1 MNDKLEQLYN
11 LYKQNGI
18 IQSTDFNT
26 FSSADENQKRKLY
39 DLGKQKGL
47 FNTTDFNTFN
57 SAFQPIKKKETTVSP
72 SVPKQKAISSGTQP
86 KVTQK
91 PSATSVSQKE
101 SKPEIL
107 FPAQKG
113 KRNDIFT
120 TQDGKTYRLD
130 NSSGV
135 PIWKGYT
142 SSVVKGQGG
151 SNQDYEVYDSAVT
164 DPKTVNLLNQ
174 TFGKKS
180 STSEAEQVFTGYTG
194 KEENEYRIRNNV
206 WQRKQKGQD
215 DWTDLYSQGSI
226 SALNKEFGQKVKY
239 DAARDKFSGASEDV
253 QLKEKKYLDQNI
265 NSINSKLIGQEEE
278 EVVNNLRK
286 KFPRFTFNQ
295 EGTFTDELK
304 VQAPNGEFTTISLD
318 NFTDN
323 DDNAQAQKLRGFIR
337 TNSSKEL
344 ASATSSLEETEKENE
359 IKSGININMR
369 KAKPGDR
376 EYISGVAENMQPFVQ
391 DVSFVSKE
399 EKYKTET
406 AEKVARKEYA
416 KQTSLVFADVYDR
429 QKQSLKEG
437 SRINDKEVVAEL
449 AALPKS
455 NDAIR
460 RANEYAND
468 VNKSFKSYN
477 SKIEELSKFSNDINQ
492 KLQSGEIS
500 EEEFNQVYKPQIETM
515 SNDIKTTG
523 ENLKIDATNLT
534 NVDRA
539 VNESVASQYIID
551 ESQGSFGGGIAYK
564 FVKGLTY
571 IPRLISPEMDAKGQE
586 ELVRTIV
593 GGGTTKDY
601 MESEDRNDI
610 AKTLFSLSES
620 MGALASGA
628 ALGGGA
634 ATYAAFYGQSYYE
647 MKDELDQVEGMSDV
661 SKVLMSAGY
670 GALSSVLEKF
680 GIDFA
685 MQKTGVGKNLTNSI
699 MKAVYSDLPKNASK
713 EFIEASIVNNAKM
726 FLRQAGIKTIGS
738 GAVEGATEGLQALT
752 QVGIKEVYD
761 LAAKT
766 DYFNNK
772 SGWEILG
779 DIAYESYL
787 GALGGGIMGTVSQ
800 GKSVIDRGINVALN
814 KNQINIL
821 FNSAKIDGIPEAL
834 LTNLKSSI
842 ISGKVSQKEAQEI
855 YNSYNEVKSKIQ
867 SIPEE
872 YSIDNKSVA
881 LDLML
886 EKDRINKQ
894 IAGKDAN
901 LVKPQTDRIAEID
914 NQLKTIGEN
923 AIKESNIEEVTAE
936 GGGLQRE
943 GAQEGQPQV
952 GEGEGAVGETAQP
965 ETDLGN
971 RPVEGRGIQ
980 ELGEEATQEVNTYI
994 AELGANERIGGT
1006 VDSVITKMNNAEY
1019 INDSEIN
1026 STIDTIFNEVE
1037 SINNDANYSD
1047 QTKKALSDKLMNIAE
1062 QLDNYEFRTKTETVA
1077 VTQRGTAPSVRK
1089 APTTKVNA
1097 EKFFEGQT
1105 AEVNGVTATFK
1116 SNKGRT
1122 EAVMDNGETVV
1133 LDTPTMIINEGD
1145 FEFDDAGALTAVT
1158 VTDRFGTT
1166 AKFTGDIAMDLA
1178 IKQRENQIGTVEQ
1191 AEFDTVYKD
1200 VETNYIKAK
1209 APSVEVEAKKETTAT
1224 EVAAKETVA
1233 PTEPTVDID
1242 AEVSKL
1248 EDLLKRDDPN
1258 FQLDSEITQEE
1269 KKEELVSK
1277 AMDKMSESD
1286 INEMSE
1292 EAFEAEFPTP
1302 DVKTYPIEVKENS
1315 ELANKLKRMGLKDL
1329 IGKKINLVMADQLKV
1344 GEVMGRKRMGGPFF
1358 PLIDKLFGKVA
1369 WASMNEDAANKIING
1384 AVKSD
1389 YTVVYN
1395 MSTTAIDSNVALTE
1409 TFEDLTQSL
1418 PKNKQKEIFSA
1429 IQEQVLKN
1437 QYGKKTDQVR
1447 SIAKS
1452 SKTLNDFFTE
1462 LDKLDVDTISAVVK
1476 NIMPSRDVDA
1486 ATRIGK
1492 LLQDEGITIETVRE
1506 MNIEQFASNL
1516 PTGAL
1521 LMVIEVTDKSGK
1533 KVTKE
1538 TAREALITPEQQDKE
1553 GLPKHNNYPIYVRG
1567 KAVALLN
1574 ETVPF
1579 WNMLKGSINN
1589 INVKVAGIVREKS
1602 GRRLTSK
1609 EALSNEMRSASMT
1622 AMVAKTVSD
1631 KINTQYN
1638 RFVSAISKS
1647 FPNVEVV
1654 ASQEEFDALLR
1665 DLNTKKLSTKNA
1677 KVYGAVYK
1685 GKLYL
1690 NPSLENY
1697 NTPVHEFGHIW
1708 INTAKVASKKLY
1720 DKGISLVK
1728 GSDYENNVRDNKE
1741 YQRVIKQMK
1750 ADGASDIDIDN
1761 YIYEEAL
1768 ATAIGDKGES
1778 FVTASQRLEFNNW
1791 MKKLFSF
1798 VKSMTGISKYNAEQ
1812 LEDITLDEFVQA
1824 VSVDI
1829 MSGTELFKGAKTNL
1843 SDALQLMT
1851 NGSNSIEYIMSVARD
1866 NGISDA
1872 AIRKYLS
1879 NKGFSEQDIKDAF
1892 KKQPKAPSVS
1902 KILGKPAPKKVIVN
1916 EAVALRDQL
1925 RLEARAARESVMDLK
1940 RKQRA
1945 LVSVV
1950 NGMKRN
1956 GSINVNQAT
1965 ALAKRIVNTNL
1976 DNPVMVDRM
1985 LNYAERLFKRADY
1998 QEVLKNA
2005 FGLRNKIR
2013 KAGKSKDKLQA
2024 EVAGMAKKFTKIDP
2038 SLVED
2043 IDMYM
2048 EMAEKVYNAVRP
2060 VRLIKTGLV
2069 TKIAADIAQIAEYQT
2084 EEIKRQE
2091 EILKNEAMNMHK
2103 YLVDSGAITSEMSLK
2118 EIKDVITILENNPEA
2133 DVTDRE
2139 SIIRDYVKKAFDFY
2153 SEIIIDMVKTGVDPM
2168 TGEEISFDEKQK
2180 DIVKRLIG
2188 IDTDFMKLEDAY
2200 KSIEA
2205 LDNFIVNKITS
2216 GVEAIVNS
2224 YEGKLNAEAMERSGI
2239 KTRSLKLFF
2248 SGLGGRFFAEY
2259 FASLPVLIDTMF
2271 AGINAGQRF
2280 MNLSGLNEFAN
2291 GVAKA
2296 TREQN
2301 NMINE
2306 YGQKFEKSRPNGMD
2320 FRAAENVYERGII
2333 AYLSRTIDGNTTQQ
2347 REELGRRINI
2357 VKDSIEALSKG
2368 DKDQRKMSEIYQSLY
2383 DKLGLDEFN
2392 KNNDNLTISDI
2403 QSRADKTNLEAT
2415 NWWIGK
2421 WAEKYS
2427 DLADVSLSVYNTE
2440 LGSDINYTP
2449 DRYSKVEG
2457 EESPIEDVNLQKA
2470 GAFGMDLNFTD
2481 KNKTGVLMETTRPR
2495 KTPGRYV
2502 NLDFDIS
2509 NARSMKAALVDINTA
2524 ASVRKIDGFL
2534 RSPSMNKIIEDTKDK
2549 QILQRRINSYIR
2561 RSKHKAVINDAT
2573 LRELDSAFNYVA
2585 SIGAVKA
2592 LGGIF
2597 QPIKQTMPVMVNTII
2612 NAGPQN
2618 MSLASVLGDSDMH
2631 EWINNS
2637 GMAIANR
2644 GMEAS
2649 TTVETANKYLDKV
2662 AGSKGEA
2669 LGKGLMKI
2677 NEFWL
2682 KKFLQQPDV
2691 WIARSSFISYYKQAL
2706 RRKGVD
2712 VSKIDWKN
2720 HPVDKEAAN
2729 YAQHMVDRQQNVSDA
2744 AMMGEIMASESGTW
2758 KIARKTLLPFANFIM
2773 NQKSRM
2779 YSDFRTAASSEASK
2793 EDKVAALRSLSGLTI
2808 ELAAYQYIGYSIGV
2822 MIKSLAANLVGYEPD
2837 DEEEEKNKKYAVQN
2851 ASNQYIKDVLSP
2863 LPLTDG
2869 ATLKAFDFIADQIQ
2883 DLMISDQ
2890 EIKDAIDD
2898 ENKVREE
2905 MGDDPMTDKQKEKLK
2920 EDLINNRK
2928 YKFEDYKNDKLFNLG
2943 TLSIAL
2949 DKSSELWEM
2958 TKIAKT
2964 GKFTEESYGAEK
2976 TKYINKA
2983 DQKMMAYLSA
2993 LKFASLSGALP
3004 VEANN
3009 LAMYSTKYIKK
3020 KAMTE
3025 NQKDMSTE
3033 LMKEMNIKEL
3043 KDYQVALIEKNKS
3056 VDSVIEEVDWVERNG
3071 GLKNKKQQEEY
3082 IKILNKNGEVTS
3094 EDLDKIQKL
3103 K

>member
-1 MNDKLEQLYN
+1 MPEFDEF
-11 LYKQNGI
+11 GI
-18 IQSTDFNT
+18 PIRSKSNT
-26 FSSADENQKRKLY
+26 AVDEF
-39 DLGKQKGL
+39 GI
-47 FNTTDFNTFN
+47 
-57 SAFQPIKKKETTVSP
+57 PIKKKETTVSP
-72 SVPKQKAISSGTQP
+72 SVQKPKPISSGTQS
-86 KVTQK
+86 KANQK
-91 PSATSVSQKE
+91 PLATSVSGKPEGLYTFPGNTLAVFKKTADGWYVDNRKSGDFIKLQKGDVAKRTAALEKQAETLYDKDYEKSLSWKWEEKPKVAEPKKQQTNEQKQQEELFKDTFKVLKEDDPIVIEKENVSKLSKDVSSYVNKSEGQTVEDLTDKFKNTKYDIFNFEETGVGDMLKVTNKKTGQNITIDLDGSENEKKMLESFIESNLSFREYNNLIEKRSQLESEMQAAVSRPKYEIEKELSNIDEKIKEQEFYRKGYALSKGTFAAAAMYGDKTIRDVNEKFNDNVSRIIGNSVILKEEIKKNKEYDDKLKSDYSKGLISKDQYDNIVNSDLYKFTKDDLSKRYKDIVDE
-101 SKPEIL
+101 SKTI
-107 FPAQKG
+107 
-113 KRNDIFT
+113 ND
-120 TQDGKTYRLD
+120 DRDLMEKTIAESRVAKEERGD
-130 NSSGV
+130 
-135 PIWKGYT
+135 I
-142 SSVVKGQGG
+142 G
-151 SNQDYEVYDSAVT
+151 SNLLANFAYGFVSPVRMLAEIDAYNKPVYDSKGNRVFNTETLSKSESFQDLLPGVITDEYMTSSKTSDLEKALAGVAESLGAAIAVPVPGAGAVAT
-164 DPKTVNLLNQ
+164 KIGTEAAKRTGLEIVKSIA
-174 TFGKKS
+174 KKS
-180 STSEAEQVFTGYTG
+180 LLSPQQLGLF
-194 KEENEYRIRNNV
+194 
-206 WQRKQKGQD
+206 
-215 DWTDLYSQGSI
+215 
-226 SALNKEFGQKVKY
+226 
-239 DAARDKFSGASEDV
+239 ASSYMNF
-253 QLKEKKYLDQNI
+253 KDQI
-265 NSINSKLIGQEEE
+265 NSD
-278 EVVNNLRK
+278 
-286 KFPRFTFNQ
+286 P
-295 EGTFTDELK
+295 
-304 VQAPNGEFTTISLD
+304 
-318 NFTDN
+318 
-323 DDNAQAQKLRGFIR
+323 
-337 TNSSKEL
+337 
-344 ASATSSLEETEKENE
+344 ETEKIDEAD
-359 IKSGININMR
+359 KVLLSG
-369 KAKPGDR
+369 A
-376 EYISGVAENMQPFVQ
+376 YAY
-391 DVSFVSKE
+391 VSSKLE
-399 EKYKTET
+399 SFGMSKWFSKTPAGT
-406 AEKVARKEYA
+406 KI
-416 KQTSLVFADVYDR
+416 TSY
-429 QKQSLKEG
+429 
-437 SRINDKEVVAEL
+437 VVAK
-449 AALPKS
+449 AFKDLPK
-455 NDAIR
+455 D
-460 RANEYAND
+460 
-468 VNKSFKSYN
+468 
-477 SKIEELSKFSNDINQ
+477 
-492 KLQSGEIS
+492 
-500 EEEFNQVYKPQIETM
+500 
-515 SNDIKTTG
+515 
-523 ENLKIDATNLT
+523 
-534 NVDRA
+534 
-539 VNESVASQYIID
+539 ASQEAID
-551 ESQGSFGGGIAYK
+551 NAINSS
-564 FVKGLTY
+564 VKGLITKGAISLTAKGNIEGTTEALQELADIGVKY
-571 IPRLISPEMDAKGQE
+571 AYNELKGNEVFKNPSYGQIVDRMSESYKLGLIGGVAMSSVSQIVSTAKETRTALQIKQLENLISDPNVKKLFEDDVK
-586 ELVRTIV
+586 
-593 GGGTTKDY
+593 TK
-601 MESEDRNDI
+601 
-610 AKTLFSLSES
+610 
-620 MGALASGA
+620 
-628 ALGGGA
+628 
-634 ATYAAFYGQSYYE
+634 
-647 MKDELDQVEGMSDV
+647 
-661 SKVLMSAGY
+661 
-670 GALSSVLEKF
+670 
-680 GIDFA
+680 
-685 MQKTGVGKNLTNSI
+685 
-699 MKAVYSDLPKNASK
+699 
-713 EFIEASIVNNAKM
+713 
-726 FLRQAGIKTIGS
+726 
-738 GAVEGATEGLQALT
+738 
-752 QVGIKEVYD
+752 
-761 LAAKT
+761 
-766 DYFNNK
+766 
-772 SGWEILG
+772 
-779 DIAYESYL
+779 
-787 GALGGGIMGTVSQ
+787 
-800 GKSVIDRGINVALN
+800 
-814 KNQINIL
+814 
-821 FNSAKIDGIPEAL
+821 
-834 LTNLKSSI
+834 I
-842 ISGKVSQKEAQEI
+842 ISGQITKEQGKKQIDELNDSISLLDEI
-855 YNSYNEVKSKIQ
+855 PDNVKDKTQSFRLLNEKRVL
-867 SIPEE
+867 EE
-872 YSIDNKSVA
+872 
-881 LDLML
+881 
-886 EKDRINKQ
+886 Q
-894 IAGKDAN
+894 IAGKDEN
-901 LVKPQTDRIAEID
+901 LVSAQKARIADINNE
-914 NQLKTIGEN
+914 LKTISEN
-923 AIKESNIEEVTAE
+923 AVKESNIEEVTAE
-936 GGGLQRE
+936 GGGVQYQ
-943 GAQEGQPQV
+943 GTQEGQPEVRETERPV
-952 GEGEGAVGETAQP
+952 GQAAQP
-965 ETDLGN
+965 ETNLGN
-971 RPVEGRGIQ
+971 RPVEGRGVQ
-980 ELGEEATQEVNTYI
+980 EEIKPLTYTIKEAFDIEEPIVDAIPIEKNTFYHGTDNLLPIEKGNINTLENTRNAESKYFFLAEKPRTAFTYSKDSSGEKISLKENSGVASFAISKNAKQYKFTKKDTELIKTNEDFESFLDSKKQEGYDVVIMTTDANNRVILNNDIISLKNTYKNIKPATVVQEEAT
-994 AELGANERIGGT
+994 
-1006 VDSVITKMNNAEY
+1006 
-1019 INDSEIN
+1019 
-1026 STIDTIFNEVE
+1026 
-1037 SINNDANYSD
+1037 
-1047 QTKKALSDKLMNIAE
+1047 
-1062 QLDNYEFRTKTETVA
+1062 
-1077 VTQRGTAPSVRK
+1077 P
-1089 APTTKVNA
+1089 
-1097 EKFFEGQT
+1097 
-1105 AEVNGVTATFK
+1105 
-1116 SNKGRT
+1116 
-1122 EAVMDNGETVV
+1122 
-1133 LDTPTMIINEGD
+1133 
-1145 FEFDDAGALTAVT
+1145 
-1158 VTDRFGTT
+1158 
-1166 AKFTGDIAMDLA
+1166 DIVP
-1178 IKQRENQIGTVEQ
+1178 I
-1191 AEFDTVYKD
+1191 
-1200 VETNYIKAK
+1200 
-1209 APSVEVEAKKETTAT
+1209 
-1224 EVAAKETVA
+1224 
-1233 PTEPTVDID
+1233 EPTV
-1242 AEVSKL
+1242 AEETINKEVDEL
-1248 EDLLKRDDPN
+1248 EKLLKGQDPN

-1277 AMDKMSESD
+1277 AIDKMSESD
-1286 INEMSE
+1286 ISEMSE

-1315 ELANKLKRMGLKDL
+1315 ELASKLKRMGLKDL

-1476 NIMPSRDVDA
+1476 NIMPSRNVDA

-1538 TAREALITPEQQDKE
+1538 TAKEALITPEQQDEE

-1589 INVKVAGIVREKS
+1589 INTKVAGIVREKS

-1697 NTPVHEFGHIW
+1697 NTPIHEFGHIW
-1708 INTAKVASKKLY
+1708 INTAKVASKQLY
-1720 DKGISLVK
+1720 DKGVSLVK
-1728 GSDYENNVRDNKE
+1728 GTDYENNVRENKE

-1778 FVTASQRLEFNNW
+1778 FVTASQRLEFKNW
-1791 MKKLFSF
+1791 MRKLFSF

-1829 MSGTELFKGAKTNL
+1829 MSGTQLFKGAKTNL

-1851 NGSNSIEYIMSVARD
+1851 NDSNSIEYIMSVARD

-1872 AIRKYLS
+1872 AIKKYLS
-1879 NKGFSEQDIKDAF
+1879 NKGFSEQEIKSAF
-1892 KKQPKAPSVS
+1892 KKQPKAPSVE
-1902 KILGKPAPKKVIVN
+1902 KILGKPAPKKMIVN

-1925 RLEARAARESVMDLK
+1925 RLEARAARESAMDLK

-1945 LVSVV
+1945 LVAVV

-1976 DNPVMVDRM
+1976 DNPVMVKRM
-1985 LNYAERLFKRADY
+1985 LDYAERLFKRADY

-2013 KAGKSKDKLQA
+2013 KAAKSKGKLQA
-2024 EVAGMAKKFTKIDP
+2024 EVAGMAKKFSKIDP

-2043 IDMYM
+2043 IDLYM
-2048 EMAEKVYNAVRP
+2048 EIAEKVYGAVRP

-2069 TKIAADIAQIAEYQT
+2069 TKIAADIAKISEYQA
-2084 EEIKRQE
+2084 EEIKRQD
-2091 EILKNEAMNMHK
+2091 EILKNEAMDMHK
-2103 YLVDSGAITSEMSLK
+2103 YLVDSGAISSEMSLK
-2118 EIKDVITILENNPEA
+2118 EIRDVITILENDPEA
-2133 DVTDRE
+2133 DVADRE
-2139 SIIRDYVKKAFDFY
+2139 SIIRDYVKKAFDVY
-2153 SEIIIDMVKTGVDPM
+2153 SGIIIDMVKTGIDPM
-2168 TGEEISFDEKQK
+2168 TGEEVSFDEKQK
-2180 DIVKRLIG
+2180 DIIKRLIG

-2239 KTRSLKLFF
+2239 KTRPLKLFF
-2248 SGLGGRFFAEY
+2248 SGVGGRVMAEN

-2271 AGINAGQRF
+2271 GGINAGQKF

-2291 GVAKA
+2291 GVASA

-2301 NMINE
+2301 NIINE
-2306 YGQKFEKSRPNGMD
+2306 YGQKFEKSKPNGMD
-2320 FRAAENVYERGII
+2320 FRAAENVYERGML
-2333 AYLSRTIDGNTTQQ
+2333 AYLSRTIDGTSEQQ
-2347 REELGRRINI
+2347 RQELGRRINI
-2357 VKDSIEALSKG
+2357 VKDSIDALSNG
-2368 DKDQRKMSEIYQSLY
+2368 DKDQKKISEIYQSLY

-2392 KNNDNLTISDI
+2392 ASNDNLTLSDI

-2415 NWWIGK
+2415 SWWIEK

-2427 DLADVSLSVYNTE
+2427 DLSDVSLSVYNTE

-2457 EESPIEDVNLQKA
+2457 EEDPINDINLQKA

-2481 KNKTGVLMETTRPR
+2481 KNKTGVLMETTRPK

-2534 RSPSMNKIIEDTKDK
+2534 RSPSMNKIIEDKKDK
-2549 QILQRRINSYIR
+2549 QILQRRINNYVR

-2573 LRELDSAFNYVA
+2573 LRELDSVFNYVA

-2597 QPIKQTMPVMVNTII
+2597 QPIKQTMPVMINTII

-2618 MSLASVLGDSDMH
+2618 MSLASVMGDSDMH

-2662 AGSKGEA
+2662 AGSKKEA

-2779 YSDFRTAASSEASK
+2779 YSDFRTAASSDATK
-2793 EDKVAALRSLSGLTI
+2793 EDKIAALRSLGGLTI
-2808 ELAAYQYIGYSIGV
+2808 ELAAYQYIGYLTRELV
-2822 MIKSLAANLVGYEPD
+2822 KSLAANLVGYEPD
-2837 DEEEEKNKKYAVQN
+2837 DEEEEKNKKYAIQN

-2869 ATLKAFDFIADQIQ
+2869 VTLKAFDFIADQLQ
-2883 DLMISDQ
+2883 DLMISDD
-2890 EIKDAIDD
+2890 EIKNAITE
-2898 ENKVREE
+2898 ENKAREE
-2905 MGDDPMTDKQKEKLK
+2905 IGEDPMTDKQKEKLK
-2920 EDLINNRK
+2920 EELIDSRK

-2943 TLSIAL
+2943 TLSIAF
-2949 DKSSELWEM
+2949 DKSAELWEM
-2958 TKIAKT
+2958 TKMAKT
-2964 GKFTEESYGAEK
+2964 GEFTEDSYGTEK

-2983 DQKMMAYLSA
+2983 DQKKMAYLSA

-3020 KAMTE
+3020 RAMTE
-3025 NQKDMSTE
+3025 NQKDMSSE

-3043 KDYQVALIEKNKS
+3043 KDYQIALIENKKS
-3056 VDSVIEEVDWVERNG
+3056 VDSVIEEVDWVESNG

-3082 IKILNKNGEVTS
+3082 IRILEKNGEVTS
-3094 EDLDKIQKL
+3094 DDLYRIQRL

>member
-1 MNDKLEQLYN
+1 MPGYTSDLYNYIVGLDPTFKNDVSLEQFKSKMSDTGYSKNMYDWVGQNDK
-11 LYKQNGI
+11 
-18 IQSTDFNT
+18 T
-26 FSSADENQKRKLY
+26 FHSDVSFDTFREKLGY
-39 DLGKQKGL
+39 
-47 FNTTDFNTFN
+47 
-57 SAFQPIKKKETTVSP
+57 KKKGPTVLQ
-72 SVPKQKAISSGTQP
+72 SVQKVQPISSGTQP
-86 KVTQK
+86 KGTQK
-91 PSATSVSQKE
+91 PLGTSVSKDKQVE
-101 SKPEIL
+101 
-107 FPAQKG
+107 
-113 KRNDIFT
+113 
-120 TQDGKTYRLD
+120 
-130 NSSGV
+130 
-135 PIWKGYT
+135 
-142 SSVVKGQGG
+142 
-151 SNQDYEVYDSAVT
+151 
-164 DPKTVNLLNQ
+164 
-174 TFGKKS
+174 
-180 STSEAEQVFTGYTG
+180 VFTNFPT
-194 KEENEYRIRNNV
+194 KEDNEYRIVNNN
-206 WQRKQKGQD
+206 WQRKEPGK
-215 DWTDLYSQGSI
+215 DWTTVRDSNAIIG
-226 SALNKEFGQKVKY
+226 LNKQYKKNIVPNEGFEGISSKLIDNSEETVVPYLQRNYGNLGFKFEQTGAGDRVRVLTEDGKNSEVFMLDNWTDEGDSSEAVRLKAWLKENTNTIQRERY
-239 DAARDKFSGASEDV
+239 NKIDSEISSIKNAKPKEKADLTKDAFANMSAGIPDDLSLDIKS
-253 QLKEKKYLDQNI
+253 QLKLKEKEKEAMQYNKSRMNALMDDISKAKKTEGKLDDAEARARVAAVYGNKDEIAKQNRYI
-265 NSINSKLIGQEEE
+265 NNSLNDIARVSTATDQRAKEYDQ
-278 EVVNNLRK
+278 EVVRWQADLEQNNGVET
-286 KFPRFTFNQ
+286 P
-295 EGTFTDELK
+295 
-304 VQAPNGEFTTISLD
+304 
-318 NFTDN
+318 
-323 DDNAQAQKLRGFIR
+323 
-337 TNSSKEL
+337 EL
-344 ASATSSLEETEKENE
+344 AERKRALEGRAEMINKE
-359 IKSGININMR
+359 IT
-369 KAKPGDR
+369 DL
-376 EYISGVAENMQPFVQ
+376 
-391 DVSFVSKE
+391 D
-399 EKYKTET
+399 
-406 AEKVARKEYA
+406 
-416 KQTSLVFADVYDR
+416 
-429 QKQSLKEG
+429 
-437 SRINDKEVVAEL
+437 
-449 AALPKS
+449 
-455 NDAIR
+455 
-460 RANEYAND
+460 
-468 VNKSFKSYN
+468 
-477 SKIEELSKFSNDINQ
+477 
-492 KLQSGEIS
+492 
-500 EEEFNQVYKPQIETM
+500 
-515 SNDIKTTG
+515 
-523 ENLKIDATNLT
+523 ENLKLSKSYQSKLDDIAGEYMLFKESKGSTGGAMVNNFIKGATNIL
-534 NVDRA
+534 RFA
-539 VNESVASQYIID
+539 
-551 ESQGSFGGGIAYK
+551 
-564 FVKGLTY
+564 GLERT
-571 IPRLISPEMDAKGQE
+571 SQE
-586 ELVRTIV
+586 ELIKAI
-593 GGGTTKDY
+593 GSDYTTEEFATSKDR
-601 MESEDRNDI
+601 SDI
-610 AKTLFSLSES
+610 EKVLFSLSNS
-620 MGALASGA
+620 IGA
-628 ALGGGA
+628 AVGGGGV
-634 ATYAAFYGQSYYE
+634 ATPVSFFAQSYYDV
-647 MKDELDQVEGMSDV
+647 KDEMDDNPDFNSVPELEKTLV
-661 SKVLMSAGY
+661 AGTI
-670 GALSSVLEKF
+670 GVAVGFLEKF
-680 GIDFA
+680 GLDRL
-685 MQKTGVGKNLTNSI
+685 MSKTPIGKNIVNRILLRSV
-699 MKAVYSDLPKNASK
+699 KDLPKKATA
-713 EFIEASIVNNAKM
+713 EMLEESINSNMKRLLAK
-726 FLRQAGIKTIGS
+726 
-738 GAVEGATEGLQALT
+738 GALNVVGGMIVEGSTEFAQELVEGG
-752 QVGIKEVYD
+752 VKELYNEMKD
-761 LAAKT
+761 KEMFQSPDSLLAQSFEA
-766 DYFNNK
+766 
-772 SGWEILG
+772 
-779 DIAYESYL
+779 AYL
-787 GALGGGIMGTVSQ
+787 GAMGGAVMQAPVQSANVIATGLSNKNKLLAEVLE
-800 GKSVIDRGINVALN
+800 KSVTDSELRSMMTSKIKTQILN
-814 KNQINIL
+814 GEITKEEGQKQLDAVNEASVTFDKLPDNITE
-821 FNSAKIDGIPEAL
+821 EARSKSFDL
-834 LTNLKSSI
+834 LI
-842 ISGKVSQKEAQEI
+842 E
-855 YNSYNEVKSKIQ
+855 KSKI
-867 SIPEE
+867 
-872 YSIDNKSVA
+872 
-881 LDLML
+881 
-886 EKDRINKQ
+886 EKE
-894 IAGKDAN
+894 IAGKDEN
-901 LVKPQTDRIAEID
+901 LVSAQKARIADINNE
-914 NQLKTIGEN
+914 LKTISEN
-923 AIKESNIEEVTAE
+923 AVKESTVEEVTAE
-936 GGGLQRE
+936 GGGIQRE
-943 GAQEGQPQV
+943 GTQEGQPEV
-952 GEGEGAVGETAQP
+952 GQGEGAVGQAAQP

-971 RPVEGRGIQ
+971 RPVEGRSIKEIGD
-980 ELGEEATQEVNTYI
+980 EATQEVNTYI
-994 AELGANERIGGT
+994 AELGSKERIGKD
-1006 VDSVITKMNNAEY
+1006 VDNVISKMNNAEY

-1037 SINNDANYSD
+1037 SINNNSDYSD
-1047 QTKKALSDKLMNIAE
+1047 QTKKALSEKLMNIAE
-1062 QLDNYEFRTKTETVA
+1062 QLDNYEFRTKTETISF
-1077 VTQRGTAPSVRK
+1077 TQRGTTPSVTES
-1089 APTTKVNA
+1089 PTTKVQA
-1097 EKFFEGQT
+1097 EKFFDGQK
-1105 AEVNGVTATFK
+1105 AEVNGLPATFTSK
-1116 SNKGRT
+1116 NGRT
-1122 EAVMDNGETVV
+1122 EAVMGNGEVIV
-1133 LDTPTMIINEGD
+1133 LDTPTMKINEGD
-1145 FEFDDAGALTAVT
+1145 FEFDDAGSLTAVT

-1178 IKQRENQIGTVEQ
+1178 IKQRENEIGTVEQ
-1191 AEFDTVYKD
+1191 AEFDTVYKE
-1200 VETNYIKAK
+1200 VETKYIKQK
-1209 APSVEVEAKKETTAT
+1209 SPTT
-1224 EVAAKETVA
+1224 EVTSKEKKGPEAVVQEETAPDTVQVELTA
-1233 PTEPTVDID
+1233 EEKINKEVD
-1242 AEVSKL
+1242 SL
-1248 EDLLKRDDPN
+1248 EKLLKGQDPN

-1277 AMDKMSESD
+1277 AIDKMSESD
-1286 INEMSE
+1286 ISEMSE

-1302 DVKTYPIEVKENS
+1302 DVKTYPIKVKENS
-1315 ELANKLKRMGLKDL
+1315 ELASKLKRMGLKDL

-1476 NIMPSRDVDA
+1476 NIMPSRNVDA

-1538 TAREALITPEQQDKE
+1538 TAKEALITPDQQDEE

-1589 INVKVAGIVREKS
+1589 INTKVAGIVREKS

-1697 NTPVHEFGHIW
+1697 NTPIHEFGHIW
-1708 INTAKVASKKLY
+1708 INTAKVASKQLY
-1720 DKGISLVK
+1720 DKGVSLVK
-1728 GSDYENNVRDNKE
+1728 GTDYENNVRENKE

-1778 FVTASQRLEFNNW
+1778 FVTASQRLEFKNW
-1791 MKKLFSF
+1791 MRKLFSF

-1829 MSGTELFKGAKTNL
+1829 MSGTQLFKGAKTNL

-1851 NGSNSIEYIMSVARD
+1851 NGSNSIDYIMSVARD

-1872 AIRKYLS
+1872 AIKKYLS
-1879 NKGFSEQDIKDAF
+1879 NKGFSEQEIKDAF
-1892 KKQPKAPSVS
+1892 KKQPKAPSVE

-1925 RLEARAARESVMDLK
+1925 RLEARAARESAMDLK

-1945 LVSVV
+1945 LVAVV

-1976 DNPVMVDRM
+1976 DNPVMVKRM
-1985 LNYAERLFKRADY
+1985 LDYAERLFKRADY

-2013 KAGKSKDKLQA
+2013 KAAKSKGKLQA
-2024 EVAGMAKKFTKIDP
+2024 EVAGMAKKFSKIDP

-2043 IDMYM
+2043 IDLYM
-2048 EMAEKVYNAVRP
+2048 EIAEKVYGAVRP

-2069 TKIAADIAQIAEYQT
+2069 TKIAADIAQISEYQA

-2091 EILKNEAMNMHK
+2091 EILKNEAMDTHK
-2103 YLVDSGAITSEMSLK
+2103 YLVDSGAISSEMSLK
-2118 EIKDVITILENNPEA
+2118 EIRDVITILENNPEA
-2133 DVTDRE
+2133 DVADRE
-2139 SIIRDYVKKAFDFY
+2139 SIIRDYVKKAFDLY
-2153 SEIIIDMVKTGVDPM
+2153 SGIIIDMVKTGIDPK

-2180 DIVKRLIG
+2180 DIIKRLIG

-2216 GVEAIVNS
+2216 GVESIVNS
-2224 YEGKLNAEAMERSGI
+2224 YEGKLNAEAMEKSGI
-2239 KTRSLKLFF
+2239 KTRPLKLFF
-2248 SGLGGRFFAEY
+2248 SGVGGRVMAEN

-2271 AGINAGQRF
+2271 GGINAGQKF

-2291 GVAKA
+2291 GVASA

-2301 NMINE
+2301 NIINE
-2306 YGQKFEKSRPNGMD
+2306 YGQKFEKSKPNGMD
-2320 FRAAENVYERGII
+2320 FRAAENVYERGML
-2333 AYLSRTIDGNTTQQ
+2333 AYLSRTIDGTSEQQ
-2347 REELGRRINI
+2347 RQELGRRINI
-2357 VKDSIEALSKG
+2357 VKDSIDALSNG
-2368 DKDQRKMSEIYQSLY
+2368 DKDQKKISEIYQSLY

-2392 KNNDNLTISDI
+2392 ASNDNLTLSDI

-2415 NWWIGK
+2415 NWWIEK

-2427 DLADVSLSVYNTE
+2427 DLSDVSLSVYNTE

-2457 EESPIEDVNLQKA
+2457 EEDPINDINLQKA

-2481 KNKTGVLMETTRPR
+2481 KNKTGVLMETTRPK

-2534 RSPSMNKIIEDTKDK
+2534 RSLSMNKIIEDKKDK
-2549 QILQRRINSYIR
+2549 QILQRRINNYVR

-2573 LRELDSAFNYVA
+2573 LRELDSVFNYVA

-2597 QPIKQTMPVMVNTII
+2597 QPIKQTMPVMINTII

-2618 MSLASVLGDSDMH
+2618 MSLASVMGDSDMH

-2779 YSDFRTAASSEASK
+2779 YSDFRTAASSDATK
-2793 EDKVAALRSLSGLTI
+2793 EDKIAALRSLGGLTI
-2808 ELAAYQYIGYSIGV
+2808 ELAAYQYIGYLTRELV
-2822 MIKSLAANLVGYEPD
+2822 KSLAANLVGYEPD
-2837 DEEEEKNKKYAVQN
+2837 DEEEEKNKKYAIQN

-2869 ATLKAFDFIADQIQ
+2869 VTLKAFDFIADQLQ
-2883 DLMISDQ
+2883 DLMISDD
-2890 EIKDAIDD
+2890 EIKNAITE
-2898 ENKVREE
+2898 ENKAREE
-2905 MGDDPMTDKQKEKLK
+2905 IGEDPMTDKQKEKLK
-2920 EDLINNRK
+2920 EELIDSRK
-2928 YKFEDYKNDKLFNLG
+2928 YKFEDYKEDKLFNLG
-2943 TLSIAL
+2943 TLSIAF
-2949 DKSSELWEM
+2949 DKSAELWEM
-2958 TKIAKT
+2958 TKMAKT
-2964 GKFTEESYGAEK
+2964 GEFTEDSYGTEK

-2983 DQKMMAYLSA
+2983 DQKKMAYLSA

-3020 KAMTE
+3020 RAMTE
-3025 NQKDMSTE
+3025 NQKDMSSE

-3043 KDYQVALIEKNKS
+3043 KDYQIALIEKKKS
-3056 VDSVIEEVDWVERNG
+3056 VDSVIEEVDWVESNG

-3082 IKILNKNGEVTS
+3082 IRILEKNGEVTS
-3094 EDLDKIQKL
+3094 DDLYRIQRL

>member
-1 MNDKLEQLYN
+1 MVDNNDPLGILGEKKPSN
-11 LYKQNGI
+11 NGN
-18 IQSTDFNT
+18 DP
-26 FSSADENQKRKLY
+26 
-39 DLGKQKGL
+39 LGIL
-47 FNTTDFNTFN
+47 
-57 SAFQPIKKKETTVSP
+57 KKKETTVSP
-72 SVPKQKAISSGTQP
+72 SVQKPAPISSGTQP

-91 PSATSVSQKE
+91 PSATSVSG
-101 SKPEIL
+101 KPEGL
-107 FPAQKG
+107 YSFPGNTLAVFKKTADGWYVDNTRSGNFIKLQKG
-113 KRNDIFT
+113 DVEKRTAALEKQAQTLYD
-120 TQDGKTYRLD
+120 K
-130 NSSGV
+130 
-135 PIWKGYT
+135 
-142 SSVVKGQGG
+142 
-151 SNQDYEVYDSAVT
+151 DYEKSLSWKWEKQPEVAE
-164 DPKTVNLLNQ
+164 PKKQQ
-174 TFGKKS
+174 TN
-180 STSEAEQVFTGYTG
+180 EQ
-194 KEENEYRIRNNV
+194 
-206 WQRKQKGQD
+206 KQQQELFKN
-215 DWTDLYSQGSI
+215 TFK
-226 SALNKEFGQKVKY
+226 A
-239 DAARDKFSGASEDV
+239 
-253 QLKEKKYLDQNI
+253 LKE
-265 NSINSKLIGQEEE
+265 
-278 EVVNNLRK
+278 
-286 KFPRFTFNQ
+286 
-295 EGTFTDELK
+295 
-304 VQAPNGEFTTISLD
+304 
-318 NFTDN
+318 
-323 DDNAQAQKLRGFIR
+323 DDPIVI
-337 TNSSKEL
+337 
-344 ASATSSLEETEKENE
+344 EKENVSKLSKDVSSYVDKSEGETVEDLTNKFKNTKYDIFNFEETGVGDMLKVTNKKTGQNITIDLDGSENEKKILESFIESNLSFREYNNLIEKKSQLQSEMQAAVSRPKYEIEKELSDIDEKIKEQEFYRKGYALSKGTFAAAAMYGDRTVKNVNEQFNDNVSRIIGNSVILKEE
-359 IKSGININMR
+359 IKKN
-369 KAKPGDR
+369 
-376 EYISGVAENMQPFVQ
+376 
-391 DVSFVSKE
+391 
-399 EKYKTET
+399 
-406 AEKVARKEYA
+406 KEYDD
-416 KQTSLVFADVYDR
+416 KLKSDYSKGIITKDQYDN
-429 QKQSLKEG
+429 
-437 SRINDKEVVAEL
+437 I
-449 AALPKS
+449 
-455 NDAIR
+455 
-460 RANEYAND
+460 
-468 VNKSFKSYN
+468 VNSDLYKFTKDD
-477 SKIEELSKFSNDINQ
+477 LSKR
-492 KLQSGEIS
+492 
-500 EEEFNQVYKPQIETM
+500 YK
-515 SNDIKTTG
+515 D
-523 ENLKIDATNLT
+523 
-534 NVDRA
+534 
-539 VNESVASQYIID
+539 IID
-551 ESQGSFGGGIAYK
+551 ESKTINDDRDLMEKTIAESRVAKEERGDIGSNLLANFAYGFVSPVRMLAEIDAYNKPVYDSKGNRVFDTETLSKSKSFQDLLPGVITDEYMTSSKTSDLEKALAGVAESLGAAIAVPVPGAGAVAAKIGTEAAKRTGLEVVKSIAKKSLLSPQQLGLFASSYMNFKDQINSDPSTEKIDEADKVLLSGAYAYVSSKLESFGMSKWFSKTPAGTKITS
-564 FVKGLTY
+564 FVV
-571 IPRLISPEMDAKGQE
+571 AK
-586 ELVRTIV
+586 
-593 GGGTTKDY
+593 
-601 MESEDRNDI
+601 
-610 AKTLFSLSES
+610 
-620 MGALASGA
+620 
-628 ALGGGA
+628 
-634 ATYAAFYGQSYYE
+634 AF
-647 MKDELDQVEGMSDV
+647 K
-661 SKVLMSAGY
+661 
-670 GALSSVLEKF
+670 
-680 GIDFA
+680 
-685 MQKTGVGKNLTNSI
+685 
-699 MKAVYSDLPKNASK
+699 DLPKNASQEAIDNAINSSVKGLIAKGAISLTGTTEALQELADIGVKYAYNELKGNEVFKNPSYGQIIDRMSESYKLGLIGGVAMSSTSQIINTAK
-713 EFIEASIVNNAKM
+713 EARTALQINQLEQLISDPNVKKLFEDD
-726 FLRQAGIKTIGS
+726 IKTKILS
-738 GAVEGATEGLQALT
+738 GQIT
-752 QVGIKEVYD
+752 KE
-761 LAAKT
+761 
-766 DYFNNK
+766 
-772 SGWEILG
+772 
-779 DIAYESYL
+779 
-787 GALGGGIMGTVSQ
+787 Q
-800 GKSVIDRGINVALN
+800 G
-814 KNQINIL
+814 KNQIDELNDSISL
-821 FNSAKIDGIPEAL
+821 LDEIPNNVKDKTQSFKL
-834 LTNLKSSI
+834 LSEKR
-842 ISGKVSQKEAQEI
+842 V
-855 YNSYNEVKSKIQ
+855 
-867 SIPEE
+867 
-872 YSIDNKSVA
+872 
-881 LDLML
+881 L
-886 EKDRINKQ
+886 EKE
-894 IAGKDAN
+894 IAGKDEN
-901 LVKPQTDRIAEID
+901 LVSAQKARIADINNE
-914 NQLKTIGEN
+914 LKTISEN
-923 AIKESNIEEVTAE
+923 ATKESNIEEVTAE

-943 GAQEGQPQV
+943 GVNEGQPEVGQ
-952 GEGEGAVGETAQP
+952 GEGPVGQAAQP

-971 RPVEGRGIQ
+971 RPIEG
-980 ELGEEATQEVNTYI
+980 
-994 AELGANERIGGT
+994 
-1006 VDSVITKMNNAEY
+1006 
-1019 INDSEIN
+1019 
-1026 STIDTIFNEVE
+1026 
-1037 SINNDANYSD
+1037 
-1047 QTKKALSDKLMNIAE
+1047 
-1062 QLDNYEFRTKTETVA
+1062 
-1077 VTQRGTAPSVRK
+1077 
-1089 APTTKVNA
+1089 
-1097 EKFFEGQT
+1097 
-1105 AEVNGVTATFK
+1105 
-1116 SNKGRT
+1116 GRT
-1122 EAVMDNGETVV
+1122 EEARVETIDVYHGGSMDE
-1133 LDTPTMIINEGD
+1133 
-1145 FEFDDAGALTAVT
+1145 
-1158 VTDRFGTT
+1158 
-1166 AKFTGDIAMDLA
+1166 KTGDIYVTED
-1178 IKQRENQIGTVEQ
+1178 KNQ
-1191 AEFDTVYKD
+1191 
-1200 VETNYIKAK
+1200 
-1209 APSVEVEAKKETTAT
+1209 AT
-1224 EVAAKETVA
+1224 EYAKGNEGNVIKYSIPKDAIASEQDVTNAISELGVDVNDESRLYELIDPRFEETYIGDDNKQKLFDSLKNKGFEGASFIDEDLSLNEKQGVKNIVVFEA
-1233 PTEPTVDID
+1233 EKLSPSSVTVKENEAENLYDKGYRPVVDGQIKLDYNKENIGDLFEGSERIEMSLPTEPTVAEEAVVERPVTEQAQKITTNIEQKINEYEAEQESKGIGTEETVTTD
-1242 AEVSKL
+1242 AGK
-1248 EDLLKRDDPN
+1248 
-1258 FQLDSEITQEE
+1258 EITRT
-1269 KKEELVSK
+1269 KLAVPK
-1277 AMDKMSESD
+1277 
-1286 INEMSE
+1286 
-1292 EAFEAEFPTP
+1292 
-1302 DVKTYPIEVKENS
+1302 NS
-1315 ELANKLKRMGLKDL
+1315 NTKVALAVDTGNSPRAAVLKYFVG
-1329 IGKKINLVMADQLKV
+1329 GGKINSIALQ
-1344 GEVMGRKRMGGPFF
+1344 
-1358 PLIDKLFGKVA
+1358 KLFGDKQGKSIKGETQSRIGLIDNKKGKTIEQISEYL
-1369 WASMNEDAANKIING
+1369 WSEYGDQFNMNDQDFIQFVEEVISEFKGTKAMTDELLSYENKSEEDYYKQKYGEDFEGYDTSELEDAESVLDYMTDEEIIQMANDIEAAEKQFAEQPAAEETIESLKALDVTDKTNLQKI
-1384 AVKSD
+1384 
-1389 YTVVYN
+1389 
-1395 MSTTAIDSNVALTE
+1395 
-1409 TFEDLTQSL
+1409 QS
-1418 PKNKQKEIFSA
+1418 F
-1429 IQEQVLKN
+1429 
-1437 QYGKKTDQVR
+1437 
-1447 SIAKS
+1447 
-1452 SKTLNDFFTE
+1452 
-1462 LDKLDVDTISAVVK
+1462 LDKLDNDLDK
-1476 NIMPSRDVDA
+1476 F
-1486 ATRIGK
+1486 GK
-1492 LLQDEGITIETVRE
+1492 ETLGV
-1506 MNIEQFASNL
+1506 NL
-1516 PTGAL
+1516 PVAVAKAVIKTLKSLVNAGVSLEQAL
-1521 LMVIEVTDKSGK
+1521 KQASEIHNVSEVDIVESFE
-1533 KVTKE
+1533 KVRKKE
-1538 TAREALITPEQQDKE
+1538 TEAS
-1553 GLPKHNNYPIYVRG
+1553 
-1567 KAVALLN
+1567 KA
-1574 ETVPF
+1574 
-1579 WNMLKGSINN
+1579 
-1589 INVKVAGIVREKS
+1589 
-1602 GRRLTSK
+1602 
-1609 EALSNEMRSASMT
+1609 
-1622 AMVAKTVSD
+1622 AK
-1631 KINTQYN
+1631 K
-1638 RFVSAISKS
+1638 ISK
-1647 FPNVEVV
+1647 PT
-1654 ASQEEFDALLR
+1654 Q
-1665 DLNTKKLSTKNA
+1665 
-1677 KVYGAVYK
+1677 
-1685 GKLYL
+1685 
-1690 NPSLENY
+1690 
-1697 NTPVHEFGHIW
+1697 
-1708 INTAKVASKKLY
+1708 
-1720 DKGISLVK
+1720 
-1728 GSDYENNVRDNKE
+1728 
-1741 YQRVIKQMK
+1741 
-1750 ADGASDIDIDN
+1750 
-1761 YIYEEAL
+1761 
-1768 ATAIGDKGES
+1768 
-1778 FVTASQRLEFNNW
+1778 
-1791 MKKLFSF
+1791 
-1798 VKSMTGISKYNAEQ
+1798 
-1812 LEDITLDEFVQA
+1812 
-1824 VSVDI
+1824 
-1829 MSGTELFKGAKTNL
+1829 
-1843 SDALQLMT
+1843 
-1851 NGSNSIEYIMSVARD
+1851 
-1866 NGISDA
+1866 
-1872 AIRKYLS
+1872 
-1879 NKGFSEQDIKDAF
+1879 
-1892 KKQPKAPSVS
+1892 
-1902 KILGKPAPKKVIVN
+1902 KKVIVN

-1925 RLEARAARESVMDLK
+1925 RLEARAARESAMDLK

-2139 SIIRDYVKKAFDFY
+2139 SIIRDYVKKAFDVY
-2153 SEIIIDMVKTGVDPM
+2153 SGIIIDMVKTGVDPM

-2180 DIVKRLIG
+2180 DIIKRLIG

-2280 MNLSGLNEFAN
+2280 MNLSGLYEFAN

-2296 TREQN
+2296 TREQY

-2368 DKDQRKMSEIYQSLY
+2368 DKDQRKMSEIYQLLY

-2481 KNKTGVLMETTRPR
+2481 KNKTGVLMETTRPK

-2793 EDKVAALRSLSGLTI
+2793 EDKIAALRSLSGLTI
-2808 ELAAYQYIGYSIGV
+2808 ELASYQYIGYLIGM

-2883 DLMISDQ
+2883 DLMISNQ

-3025 NQKDMSTE
+3025 NQKDMSSE

-3043 KDYQVALIEKNKS
+3043 KDYQVALIEKKKS
-3056 VDSVIEEVDWVERNG
+3056 VDSVIEEVDWVESNG